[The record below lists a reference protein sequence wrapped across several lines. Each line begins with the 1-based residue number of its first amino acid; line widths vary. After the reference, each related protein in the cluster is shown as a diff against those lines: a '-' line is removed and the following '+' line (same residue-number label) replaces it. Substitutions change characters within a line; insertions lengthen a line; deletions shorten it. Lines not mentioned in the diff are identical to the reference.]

1 MDWIDFPL
9 LLHSN
14 MSAYLTNK
22 ITFEYIK
29 MSSSEQKRSGAQV
42 AMPQP
47 VARALR
53 RLGQDISAARRM
65 RRLSQEDLAQRIG
78 TSLSTVRRMED
89 GYPGTA
95 LHTFLR
101 ALHVLGRLDD
111 LAQAM
116 ALENDVLGME
126 LVREQL
132 PQRVRTSANK
142 KRQADSVVGKVNTP
156 APADDLEGF

>member
-1 MDWIDFPL
+1 
-9 LLHSN
+9 
-14 MSAYLTNK
+14 
-22 ITFEYIK
+22 
-29 MSSSEQKRSGAQV
+29 MSSSEQKSSGAQV

-116 ALENDVLGME
+116 TLENDALGME

-132 PQRVRTSANK
+132 PQRVRTSAGR
-142 KRQADSVVGKVNTP
+142 KRQAASVVDKGDART
-156 APADDLEGF
+156 PADDLEGF

>member
-1 MDWIDFPL
+1 
-9 LLHSN
+9 
-14 MSAYLTNK
+14 
-22 ITFEYIK
+22 

-47 VARALR
+47 VSRALR

-116 ALENDVLGME
+116 TLENDALGME

-132 PQRVRTSANK
+132 PQRVRSSSGK
-142 KRQADSVVGKVNTP
+142 KRP
-156 APADDLEGF
+156 AVRSKTAAGEGDAHGHSDDLEGF

>member
-1 MDWIDFPL
+1 
-9 LLHSN
+9 
-14 MSAYLTNK
+14 
-22 ITFEYIK
+22 

-53 RLGQDISAARRM
+53 RLGQDISVARRM

-78 TSLSTVRRMED
+78 TSLSTVRRLED

-116 ALENDVLGME
+116 TLENDALGME

-132 PQRVRTSANK
+132 PQRVRTSAGR
-142 KRQADSVVGKVNTP
+142 KRQAASVVDKGDART
-156 APADDLEGF
+156 PADDLEGF

>member
-1 MDWIDFPL
+1 
-9 LLHSN
+9 
-14 MSAYLTNK
+14 
-22 ITFEYIK
+22 
-29 MSSSEQKRSGAQV
+29 MSSSGQKRSGAQV

-47 VARALR
+47 VARALH

-101 ALHVLGRLDD
+101 ALHMLGRLDD
-111 LAQAM
+111 LSRAM
-116 ALENDVLGME
+116 TLEKDALGME
-126 LVREQL
+126 LVRESL
-132 PQRVRTSANK
+132 PQRVRSVSRWQGQPAGRTSGAGDGD
-142 KRQADSVVGKVNTP
+142 ASGSVDVM
-156 APADDLEGF
+156 EGF

>member
-1 MDWIDFPL
+1 
-9 LLHSN
+9 
-14 MSAYLTNK
+14 
-22 ITFEYIK
+22 
-29 MSSSEQKRSGAQV
+29 MSSSEKKRSGAQV

-116 ALENDVLGME
+116 TLENDALGME

-132 PQRVRTSANK
+132 PQRVRTSAGR
-142 KRQADSVVGKVNTP
+142 KRQAASADKGDAP

>member
-1 MDWIDFPL
+1 M
-9 LLHSN
+9 
-14 MSAYLTNK
+14 
-22 ITFEYIK
+22 

-47 VARALR
+47 VARVLR

-116 ALENDVLGME
+116 TLENDTLGMG

-132 PQRVRTSANK
+132 PQRIRTSAGR
-142 KRQADSVVGKVNTP
+142 KRQAALAVDKGDAP

>member
-1 MDWIDFPL
+1 
-9 LLHSN
+9 
-14 MSAYLTNK
+14 
-22 ITFEYIK
+22 

-47 VARALR
+47 VSRALR

-116 ALENDVLGME
+116 TLENDALGME

-132 PQRVRTSANK
+132 PQRVRTSAGR
-142 KRQADSVVGKVNTP
+142 KRQAAAVVDKDDAP
-156 APADDLEGF
+156 APAADDLEGF

>member
-1 MDWIDFPL
+1 
-9 LLHSN
+9 
-14 MSAYLTNK
+14 
-22 ITFEYIK
+22 

-101 ALHVLGRLDD
+101 ALHVLGRLDE
-111 LAQAM
+111 LTQAM
-116 ALENDVLGME
+116 TLENDALGME

-132 PQRVRTSANK
+132 PQRVRTSSGK
-142 KRQADSVVGKVNTP
+142 KRSAARPGAGADEGDAHGPS
-156 APADDLEGF
+156 DELEGF

>member
-1 MDWIDFPL
+1 
-9 LLHSN
+9 
-14 MSAYLTNK
+14 
-22 ITFEYIK
+22 
-29 MSSSEQKRSGAQV
+29 
-42 AMPQP
+42 MPQP

-101 ALHVLGRLDD
+101 TLHVLGRLDD
-111 LAQAM
+111 LAKAM
-116 ALENDVLGME
+116 TLESDVLGME

-132 PQRVRTSANK
+132 PQRVRTSSGK
-142 KRQADSVVGKVNTP
+142 QRQTARSKTTAREGNADG
-156 APADDLEGF
+156 PADELRASDGDASALPAL

>member
-1 MDWIDFPL
+1 
-9 LLHSN
+9 
-14 MSAYLTNK
+14 
-22 ITFEYIK
+22 
-29 MSSSEQKRSGAQV
+29 MSSSGQKRSGAQV

-53 RLGQDISAARRM
+53 RLGQDISSARRM

-116 ALENDVLGME
+116 TLENDALGME

-132 PQRVRTSANK
+132 PQRVRTSAGR
-142 KRQADSVVGKVNTP
+142 KRQAAPVVDKGEAR

>member
-1 MDWIDFPL
+1 
-9 LLHSN
+9 
-14 MSAYLTNK
+14 
-22 ITFEYIK
+22 
-29 MSSSEQKRSGAQV
+29 MSSPKQKRSGAQV

-53 RLGQDISAARRM
+53 RLGQDISVARRM

-89 GYPGTA
+89 GYAGTA

-111 LAQAM
+111 LARAM
-116 ALENDVLGME
+116 TPENDALGME

-132 PQRVRTSANK
+132 PQRVRTSSGK
-142 KRQADSVVGKVNTP
+142 KRP
-156 APADDLEGF
+156 AVLSKTATGEGDAHGHSDELEGF

>member
-1 MDWIDFPL
+1 
-9 LLHSN
+9 
-14 MSAYLTNK
+14 
-22 ITFEYIK
+22 

-53 RLGQDISAARRM
+53 RLGQDIPAARRM

-116 ALENDVLGME
+116 TLENDTLGME

-132 PQRVRTSANK
+132 PQRVRTSAGR
-142 KRQADSVVGKVNTP
+142 KRQEAPVVDKGDART
-156 APADDLEGF
+156 PADDLEGF